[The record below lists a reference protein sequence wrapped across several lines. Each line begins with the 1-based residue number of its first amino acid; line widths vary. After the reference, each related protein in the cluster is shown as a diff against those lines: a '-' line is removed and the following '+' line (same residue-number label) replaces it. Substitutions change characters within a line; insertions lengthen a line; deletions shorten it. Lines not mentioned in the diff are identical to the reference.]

1 MGFFFAR
8 AAFAEG
14 CADGVE
20 GLREVEAVKGAAR
33 DKAGVFFGSVPFLPG
48 GAVVGFAF
56 TGNDLADGQSVFV
69 RELEIALV
77 VRRYGHDRAV
87 AVSPEDV
94 VGHPYFQRLAVDGV
108 DDVTPGRHAFFLHR
122 CHVCFGDGTRFAF
135 GNKGGKG
142 GIVGGGSGRQR
153 VFGGNRQIGRA
164 KQGVGAGGEDLH
176 VVLVGAEAG
185 AAVCTQGKAHVHAAR
200 FANPVAL
207 HGFDALRPAVQR
219 VQVAQQ
225 FFGVVGDAE
234 VVHRNLALLYQRT
247 AAPAAAVNDLFV
259 GKHGLVH
266 RVPVHRAVFAV
277 YQPFFKETGKQPLL
291 PAVVVGLAGGE
302 FARPVDGKAER
313 FQLVFHV
320 VDVAVGPGGGR
331 DLVVHRRVF
340 RRHAEGVPAH
350 RLQHVFAAHPLV
362 AGDNVADG
370 VVAHVPHVQAAGRIG
385 EHRQAVEF
393 FARGV
398 SHGAERLVF
407 FPGFLNGGFECLR
420 LILRLHGV
428 S

>member
-1 MGFFFAR
+1 MGKFEV
-8 AAFAEG
+8 AF
-14 CADGVE
+14 V
-20 GLREVEAVKGAAR
+20 
-33 DKAGVFFGSVPFLPG
+33 VP
-48 GAVVGFAF
+48 
-56 TGNDLADGQSVFV
+56 
-69 RELEIALV
+69 RH
-77 VRRYGHDRAV
+77 GHDRTVAV
-87 AVSPEDV
+87 APENV
-94 VGHPYFQRLAVDGV
+94 VGDPHFQCFATERV
-108 DDVTPGRHAFFLHR
+108 DDVAPGRHPFFFHGGDIRL
-122 CHVCFGDGTRFAF
+122 GDGSGLAF
-135 GNKGGKG
+135 VNEGGKRRV
-142 GIVGGGSGRQR
+142 INGGSGCQR
-153 VFGGNRQIGRA
+153 VFGGNGKVGRA
-164 KQGVGAGGEDLH
+164 KQGIGTGGIDLH
-176 VVLVGAEAG
+176 VLDVIRQAR
-185 AAVCTQGKAHVHAAR
+185 AAVVAQGEADGHAAR

-207 HGFDALRPAVQR
+207 HGFDALRPAVECIE
-219 VQVAQQ
+219 VAQQ

-234 VVHRNLALLYQRT
+234 VVHRDVAFFDERAT
-247 AAPAAAVNDLFV
+247 APATAVDDLFV
-259 GKHGLVH
+259 SKHGLVH

-277 YQPFFKETGKQPLL
+277 NQPFFKETGKEPLL

-302 FARPVDGKAER
+302 FARPVDGETER
-313 FQLVFHV
+313 FQLGFHV
-320 VDVAVGPGGGR
+320 VDVAVRPGGGR
-331 DLVVHRRVF
+331 DLVVHRRIF

-362 AGDNVADG
+362 AGDDVADG

>member
-1 MGFFFAR
+1 MFA
-8 AAFAEG
+8 
-14 CADGVE
+14 
-20 GLREVEAVKGAAR
+20 
-33 DKAGVFFGSVPFLPG
+33 VFGD
-48 GAVVGFAF
+48 
-56 TGNDLADGQSVFV
+56 DLFDGQAVFV
-69 RELEIALV
+69 GKCEVAFV
-77 VRRYGHDRAV
+77 VRGHGHHRAV

-108 DDVTPGRHAFFLHR
+108 DDVTSGRHPFFFHGGDIG
-122 CHVCFGDGTRFAF
+122 FGDGSGLAF
-135 GNKGGKG
+135 VDEGSKRRV
-142 GIVGGGSGRQR
+142 IDGGSGCQR
-153 VFGGNRQIGRA
+153 VFGGNGEVGGA
-164 KQGVGAGGEDLH
+164 EQGIGAGGIDLH
-176 VVLVGAEAG
+176 VLDVIRQVL
-185 AAVCTQGKAHVHAAR
+185 AAVVAQGEADGHAAR

-207 HGFDALRPAVQR
+207 HGFDALRPAVEG
-219 VQVAQQ
+219 VQIAQQ

-291 PAVVVGLAGGE
+291 PAVVVGLAGGD
-302 FARPVDGKAER
+302 FARPIDGKAER

-320 VDVAVGPGGGR
+320 VDVAVSPGGGR

-350 RLQHVFAAHPLV
+350 RLQYVFAAHPLV

-393 FARGV
+393 FTRGV